1 MSPDSGHALVF
12 AGRLEAIPLAD
23 LLQVIAAGRRGG
35 VLWVQDEQTGASGE
49 IELHDGRVVG
59 ASLSATAEP
68 LGSILVR
75 RRAVTPDRVGEALR
89 RQSAA
94 APWKPLGQLLLE
106 MGELEP
112 GALRRGLSELI
123 AQNTATI
130 MGWRSGVF
138 RFRVHDGDAGR
149 LGSRAIEVALEPHE
163 LVLEAARLA
172 DEAAAPAGVH

>member
-1 MSPDSGHALVF
+1 MSPGSGPALVF

-35 VLWVQDEQTGASGE
+35 VLWVQDEASGAAGE
-49 IELHDGRVVG
+49 IEIRNGRVIG
-59 ASLSATAEP
+59 ARVTAAAET

-75 RRAVTPDRVGEALR
+75 RRAVAPERIGEALR
-89 RQSAA
+89 RQSSA
-94 APWKPLGQLLLE
+94 APWKPLGQLLVE

-112 GALRRGLSELI
+112 GALRRSLSEQI
-123 AQNTATI
+123 AQNTAAI
-130 MGWRSGVF
+130 LGWRRGVF
-138 RFRVHDGDAGR
+138 RFRVHEGCGAR
-149 LGSRAIEVALEPHE
+149 PRPETLEVALEPHE

>member
-1 MSPDSGHALVF
+1 MSPDSGSALVF

-35 VLWVQDEQTGASGE
+35 VLWVQDEVSGAAGE

-59 ASLSATAEP
+59 ARVSAAAET

-75 RRAVTPDRVGEALR
+75 RRAVAPERVGEALR

-94 APWKPLGQLLLE
+94 ARWKPLGQLLVE

-112 GALRRGLSELI
+112 GALRRGLSEQI
-123 AQNTATI
+123 AQNTSTI
-130 MGWRSGVF
+130 MGWQRGVF
-138 RFRVHDGDAGR
+138 RFRVHDGCGAR
-149 LGSRAIEVALEPHE
+149 PRPEAHEVALEPHE

>member
-1 MSPDSGHALVF
+1 MSPGSGSALVF

-35 VLWVQDEQTGASGE
+35 VLCVQDEASGAAGE
-49 IELHDGRVVG
+49 IELRDGRVV
-59 ASLSATAEP
+59 AARVSAAAET

-75 RRAVTPDRVGEALR
+75 RRAVSEDRVVAALR

-94 APWKPLGQLLLE
+94 ARWKPLGQLLLE
-106 MGELEP
+106 MGDLEP
-112 GALRRGLSELI
+112 GALKSGLSEQI

-130 MGWRSGVF
+130 MGWRRGVF
-138 RFRVHDGDAGR
+138 RFRIHEAS
-149 LGSRAIEVALEPHE
+149 GSRTEALEVALEPHE